1 MEINWGE
8 DQLRLKAHRLSGKT
22 AIVTGGASGI
32 GKAISIRL
40 AKEGARV
47 IVLDIQRTPREGGSD
62 VVQLMN
68 DARKSEGLDTND
80 LQNTENFVD
89 KINQYSSDKECINGK
104 EEENFFKFIEG
115 NVLDQT
121 SIDVAIAVA
130 TERENDTSGM
140 NRLDILVN
148 NAAKLS
154 GGHNLLET
162 TEDEWDEFMSVNV
175 KGAFLCTQ
183 AAVRQFLKQEPQGTD
198 GIRGRII
205 NISSQHGKVAAPSNI
220 AYGCSKSALDYM
232 TRQVAVDYIDQGI
245 IVNAVA
251 PGRILTGR
259 VGSRTRNVNSS
270 NETVEDDSD
279 ILSPSELE
287 SLIESES
294 RTPYSRLGRLGL
306 PNDISKAVAFLAS
319 DDASFII
326 GETLVVDGGYLA
338 C

>member
-1 MEINWGE
+1 MEIDNGKSQE
-8 DQLRLKAHRLSGKT
+8 KLKAHRLSGKT
-22 AIVTGGASGI
+22 ALVTGGASGI

-47 IVLDIQRTPREGGSD
+47 IVLDVQKTPREGGSD
-62 VVQLMN
+62 VLQLMK
-68 DARKSEGLDTND
+68 DARKNEGLDIN
-80 LQNTENFVD
+80 QIRNTEDLVD
-89 KINQYSSDKECINGK
+89 KTNQVSSCNESIN
-104 EEENFFKFIEG
+104 ENDNVFKFIEG

-121 SIDVAIAVA
+121 SIDAAIAAA
-130 TERENDTSGM
+130 TEKGNNTSGM

-162 TEDEWDEFMSVNV
+162 TEHEWDEFMSVNV

-183 AAVRQFLKQEPQGTD
+183 AAVRQFLKQEPQGAD

-205 NISSQHGKVAAPSNI
+205 NISSQHGRVAAPSNI

-259 VGSRTRNVNSS
+259 VGSRKRHMKSP
-270 NETVEDDSD
+270 NEIVEDNSD
-279 ILSPSELE
+279 VLSPSELE

-306 PNDISKAVAFLAS
+306 PNDVSKAVAFLAS
-319 DDASFII
+319 DDASFIV